1 MGYLKILNVLWL
13 VVLLSGA
20 SVAQA
25 TPDPREMQAREAFGA
40 GRYQDALDL
49 FAKLYAENLNPVY
62 LRNIGRC
69 YQNLEQPDRA
79 ISSFHEYLRKGKNI
93 KKAERAEIEGYIS
106 EMEGLKKTQE
116 AQRNAPAFKTAPP
129 ATTAVAAGP
138 PASTAQTEPK
148 AVITDRDLT
157 APKAEPPP
165 PAIQLNAGPAP
176 RPEESHPVYTR
187 WWFWAIVGGVV
198 AAGVGGAAAAGV
210 FTKKNDASCMGI
222 CK

>member
-1 MGYLKILNVLWL
+1 MGYLRILNVLWL

-20 SVAQA
+20 SAAQA
-25 TPDPREMQAREAFGA
+25 APDPREMSAREAFGA
-40 GRYQDALDL
+40 GRYQDALEL

-69 YQNLEQPDRA
+69 YQNLSEPDRA
-79 ISSFHEYLRKGKNI
+79 ISSFREYMRKGKNI

-106 EMEGLKKTQE
+106 EMEALKKTQE
-116 AQRNAPAFKTAPP
+116 AERNAAAKTAPP
-129 ATTAVAAGP
+129 ATTAVATGP
-138 PASTAQTEPK
+138 PAGGGPTETK
-148 AVITDRDLT
+148 VAITERDLA
-157 APKAEPPP
+157 APRPASPP
-165 PAIQLNAGPAP
+165 PAIEMSAGPAP
-176 RPEESHPVYTR
+176 EAEESHPVYAR

>member
-1 MGYLKILNVLWL
+1 MGYLKILNVVWL
-13 VVLLSGA
+13 VVLLAGA

-25 TPDPREMQAREAFGA
+25 APDPREMQAREAFGA

-49 FAKLYAENLNPVY
+49 FAKLYAENLNPVF

-79 ISSFHEYLRKGKNI
+79 ISSFREYMRKGKNI
-93 KKAERAEIEGYIS
+93 KKAERTEIEGYIS
-106 EMEGLKKTQE
+106 EMEELKKTQE
-116 AQRNAPAFKTAPP
+116 AERTAASKTAPP
-129 ATTAVAAGP
+129 ATTPVAAGP
-138 PASTAQTEPK
+138 PASAGPTETK
-148 AVITDRDLT
+148 GAITERDLA
-157 APKAEPPP
+157 APRPASPPP
-165 PAIQLNAGPAP
+165 PAIEINAGPAP
-176 RPEESHPVYTR
+176 QPEESHPVYTR
-187 WWFWAIVGGVV
+187 WWFWAIAGGVV

>member
-20 SVAQA
+20 SVARAA
-25 TPDPREMQAREAFGA
+25 TDPREMQAREAFGA

-69 YQNLEQPDRA
+69 YQNLNEPDRA
-79 ISSFHEYLRKGKNI
+79 ISSFREYMRKGKNI
-93 KKAERAEIEGYIS
+93 KKAERAEIEGYIG
-106 EMEGLKKTQE
+106 EMEALKKTQE
-116 AQRNAPAFKTAPP
+116 AERNAAASKTAPP

-138 PASTAQTEPK
+138 PAGSAPTENK
-148 AVITDRDLT
+148 VVITERDL
-157 APKAEPPP
+157 APKPAPPP
-165 PAIQLNAGPAP
+165 PAIEVNTGPAP
-176 RPEESHPVYTR
+176 QPEESHPVYTR

-210 FTKKNDASCMGI
+210 FTKKNDASCLMGI